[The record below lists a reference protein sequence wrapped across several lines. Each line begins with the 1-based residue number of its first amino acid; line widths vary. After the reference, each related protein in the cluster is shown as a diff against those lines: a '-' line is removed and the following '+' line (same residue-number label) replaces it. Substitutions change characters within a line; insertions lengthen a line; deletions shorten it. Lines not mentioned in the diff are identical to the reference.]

1 MSALLHNLMNPLP
14 NAIMTVL
21 MGVMFLYWLVSFIFG
36 GAELDLDVDF
46 DADVDLDIDV
56 AGIDA
61 RAIDTSD
68 PSSHIEP
75 SGFVKFLEFVNV
87 GKMPFMV
94 ILTVFIFIIWVGSL
108 VVTSTFGMTSLGGL
122 SVLILIPLMVLSI
135 FLTKL
140 ATKPLIKVFNAM
152 GYKGEESI
160 DFLGRSGKMTST
172 IEGDRIGTAE
182 FVIKGD
188 PIRLNVKSVNGDKLT
203 YNEFITVENESPD
216 KKFYYVSKE
225 LSLRNLK

>member
-1 MSALLHNLMNPLP
+1 MHPLP

-21 MGVMFLYWLVSFIFG
+21 IGVLLLYWLVAFIFG
-36 GAELDLDVDF
+36 GSELDFDIDF
-46 DADVDLDIDV
+46 DTDIDFDIH
-56 AGIDA
+56 AGGIDA
-61 RAIDTSD
+61 RSLDTSD

-75 SGFVKFLEFVNV
+75 SGFVKFLDFVNV

-94 ILTVFIFIIWVGSL
+94 ILTVFLFIIWVGCLLTTSIFSL
-108 VVTSTFGMTSLGGL
+108 HHVGAL
-122 SVLILIPLMVLSI
+122 SIFILIPLIILSI

-140 ATKPLIKVFNAM
+140 ATMPLIKVFNAM

-172 IEGDRIGTAE
+172 IIDNKIGTAE

-188 PIRLNVKSVNGDKLT
+188 PIRLNVKSVNGEKIE
-203 YNEFITVENESPD
+203 YNDFVIVENESPD